1 LIDLS
6 FLINPNYQAG
16 AIISL
21 LFWLA
26 ITMWR
31 VNKLETEVEGLE

>member
-1 LIDLS
+1 MDFS

-21 LFWLA
+21 IIWLA
-26 ITMWR
+26 ITMWK
-31 VNKLETEVEGLE
+31 VNRLEAEVEGLE

>member
-1 LIDLS
+1 MDLS

-16 AIISL
+16 AIIAL
-21 LFWLA
+21 IIWLS

-31 VNKLETEVEGLE
+31 LNRLEAEVKK